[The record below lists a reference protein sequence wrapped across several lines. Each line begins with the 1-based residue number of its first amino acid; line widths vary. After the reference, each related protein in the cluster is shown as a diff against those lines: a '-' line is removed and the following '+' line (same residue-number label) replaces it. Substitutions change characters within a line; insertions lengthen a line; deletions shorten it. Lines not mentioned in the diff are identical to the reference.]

1 MFFDQQ
7 SVQAGSKSR
16 PQYDALLELPL
27 SALALDASAAYTVHV
42 NVHARFLSPRKGGV
56 APGDLFVGV
65 SDGARVA
72 GVVRHT
78 ASAAAAAWAT
88 PVSAAV
94 GERELAADSVVLAR
108 KAAGR
113 CADERACA
121 AGAESFEVL
130 FSLGQRTSVAAVAR
144 GNHAAQLGAA
154 GIELADDLRQAGA
167 LSVVLHAGGWDHA
180 FEIAAVEVR
189 VTRVASGSAPS
200 LAAFASVDE
209 FVTRATTE
217 RFSNLWPAF
226 ALLDADNKPAVRGA
240 SFASDRARALAADG
254 CGVAFET
261 AEPVPG
267 IAYSELLDMP
277 VVGAGQ
283 LRRDRQYVLHVA
295 VTADATSPRNSLF
308 VGIADG
314 LESGAHVVGFARADR
329 QSDALGQAIGGVLA
343 RNHDQLQ
350 FETRQFTAIDGGARA
365 GDNAVPAHFTV
376 DIVIGAGSTRVLAN
390 GARGGKPLDAFID
403 TDLYGL
409 DVTAALSLVVM
420 QRGERTRESTTLRL
434 LSVTIDEVRVGCDGI
449 PNSGKKLDACGVCG
463 GNDACVG
470 CDGVPLSGKLL
481 DACGV
486 CGGDS
491 SACADCAGV
500 PHGPAR
506 VDACGVCGGSDACLA
521 GKSLNAA
528 AAFKQRAAQR
538 YASGNNDNND
548 NAHEHDKRATLGQT
562 PNTSVKDAVDCAGRL
577 KREGG
582 SAVYDL
588 CGVCGGDN
596 ECVGCDG
603 RPFGGKYDAC
613 GVCNGD
619 NSTCCVNYCDVPND
633 YWNFLLLPVTLDNLI
648 DQIELTRGVLVY
660 LRDKLPNADTID
672 KQGINELQAGRMA
685 EFNRVFLADCL
696 VDFCI
701 ESGQLYKALVADN
714 NPLRVIAAKRSLE
727 LAHI

>member
-1 MFFDQQ
+1 
-7 SVQAGSKSR
+7 
-16 PQYDALLELPL
+16 
-27 SALALDASAAYTVHV
+27 VHV
-42 NVHARFLSPRKGGV
+42 NVHARFLAPRKGGV

-72 GVVRHT
+72 GIVRHT
-78 ASAAAAAWAT
+78 ASASASAWAT
-88 PVSAAV
+88 PVSASVA
-94 GERELAADSVVLAR
+94 ERELAADSVVLAR
-108 KAAGR
+108 KAAGH
-113 CADERACA
+113 CASERACA
-121 AGAESFEVL
+121 AGAEAFEVL
-130 FSLGQRTSVAAVAR
+130 FSLGQRTSLAAVAR

-200 LAAFASVDE
+200 LAAFASVEE
-209 FVTRATTE
+209 FVARATTE

-240 SFASDRARALAADG
+240 SFASDRALALAADG
-254 CGVAFET
+254 CGVAFES

-267 IAYSELLDMP
+267 IAYSELFDMP
-277 VVGAGQ
+277 LVGAGQ

-308 VGIADG
+308 VGVADG
-314 LESGAHVVGFARADR
+314 RESGAHVVGFARADR

-343 RNHDQLQ
+343 RNHDLLQ
-350 FETRQFTAIDGGARA
+350 FETRQFAAIDGGARA
-365 GDNAVPAHFTV
+365 ADNAVPAHFTV
-376 DIVIGAGSTRVLAN
+376 DVVIGAGATRVLAN
-390 GARGGKPLDAFID
+390 GAAGGKPLDAFID

-420 QRGERTRESTTLRL
+420 QRGERTRESSTLRL

-500 PHGPAR
+500 PNGPAR

-521 GKSLNAA
+521 GKSLSSA

-538 YASGNNDNND
+538 YADAGLASADNSAAAGNSGD
-548 NAHEHDKRATLGQT
+548 AAPHSLDKRALLGQA
-562 PNTSVKDAVDCAGRL
+562 PQLPSVKDAVDCAGRL

-582 SAVYDL
+582 SAVYDR

-596 ECVGCDG
+596 ACLGCDG

-633 YWNFLLLPVTLDNLI
+633 YWNFLLMPVTLDNLI

-660 LRDKLPNADTID
+660 LRNTLPHADSVD
-672 KQGINELQAGRMA
+672 KQAIAELQAGRMA
-685 EFNRVFLADCL
+685 EFNRVFLSDCL
-696 VDFCI
+696 VDFCA

-714 NPLRVIAAKRSLE
+714 NPMRVIAQKRALE
-727 LAHI
+727 LASI